1 MEHMEIE
8 ILNYTDMFFIKRYA
22 LGFSIDQIINELSIK
37 NNSSFFERKREI
49 KRKLGIVNDLNII
62 DKAYNIGL
70 FVVDNYFLKNT
81 NHIAFGVA
89 YNLYLDREYN
99 QISENNLSDLYSETL
114 KILEEIIEKN
124 EMKNK
129 FLTKENQIKS
139 NMLLS
144 AC

>member
-114 KILEEIIEKN
+114 KN
-124 EMKNK
+124 
-129 FLTKENQIKS
+129 S
-139 NMLLS
+139 
-144 AC
+144 